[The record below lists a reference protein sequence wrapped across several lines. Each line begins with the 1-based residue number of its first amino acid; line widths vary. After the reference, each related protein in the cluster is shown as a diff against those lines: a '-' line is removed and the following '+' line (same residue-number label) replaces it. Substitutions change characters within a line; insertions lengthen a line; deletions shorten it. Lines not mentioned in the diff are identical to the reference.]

1 VTQDKEKVRKRY
13 LVVRLD
19 CEEEIPRNVL
29 IKAIR
34 KAAAGFG
41 DNYYEE
47 VGPWLT
53 YFERNYGVIKYN
65 HKKKEQMLALVERM
79 SVVNKDSA
87 RVPIHTLGISGTI
100 NKARKKY
107 IP

>member
-1 VTQDKEKVRKRY
+1 MKDKVRTRY
-13 LVVRLD
+13 LVVRIESKD
-19 CEEEIPRNVL
+19 EISRSVL

-34 KAAAGFG
+34 KAARTMGE
-41 DNYYEE
+41 NYYEQ

-53 YFERNYGVIKYN
+53 YFEKNYGVIKYN
-65 HKKKEQMLALVERM
+65 HKKKDEMLVLVERIELL
-79 SVVNKDSA
+79 DDTRA
-87 RVPIHTLGISGTI
+87 TVPVITLGISGTI